1 MQMYYLNVN
10 PICTEES
17 NINKEHL
24 ISFYS
29 GSGSAAIQLIESS
42 LHQLDHLLIFLL
54 LLLPLDNM
62 LSIQRII
69 ELFHF

>member
-1 MQMYYLNVN
+1 MIIYIFQVQMYYLNVN

-29 GSGSAAIQLIESS
+29 GSGSAAIQLIDSS
-42 LHQLDHLLIFLL
+42 SFNSTEQGTSKTVPSGF
-54 LLLPLDNM
+54 
-62 LSIQRII
+62 SS
-69 ELFHF
+69 

>member
-1 MQMYYLNVN
+1 MIIYIFQVQMYYLNVN

-29 GSGSAAIQLIESS
+29 GSGSAAIQLIDSS
-42 LHQLDHLLIFLL
+42 SFNSYL
-54 LLLPLDNM
+54 
-62 LSIQRII
+62 
-69 ELFHF
+69 